1 MRYTSPNLQKLAGI
15 FDERPL
21 RFWTLRLP
29 LGDSDARV
37 DMVQTARQV
46 AR

>member
-21 RFWTLRLP
+21 
-29 LGDSDARV
+29 GDSDARV